1 MKIKNIIASLLALVL
16 VLSVFNLPASAL
28 STSTRR
34 AGVSQD
40 YSNGTNAYA
49 SHNVKSQGGL
59 IATEAGGY
67 IVYKLNDDISMAFLS
82 VSDGQDSS
90 VDGINYQLAL
100 CSKVSK
106 GFVMNG
112 KSQTL
117 FEYKSF
123 SDAQKYFKIEF
134 LNTDISINAAY
145 INIDANYTPY
155 SGIYELAFKD
165 NSAASASNSLMTD
178 FNTYKEKIKSD
189 NKTKPLSLI
198 CPC

>member
-1 MKIKNIIASLLALVL
+1 MKIKNLIASLLALVL

-67 IVYKLNDDISMAFLS
+67 IIYKLNDDISMAFLS

-90 VDGINYQLAL
+90 DYKVYTSADGINYQLAL
-100 CSKVSK
+100 CNKVSK

-123 SDAQKYFKIEF
+123 SDAQKYFKIELF
-134 LNTDISINAAY
+134 SFDIY
-145 INIDANYTPY
+145 IKVV
-155 SGIYELAFKD
+155 LQ
-165 NSAASASNSLMTD
+165 
-178 FNTYKEKIKSD
+178 
-189 NKTKPLSLI
+189 
-198 CPC
+198 